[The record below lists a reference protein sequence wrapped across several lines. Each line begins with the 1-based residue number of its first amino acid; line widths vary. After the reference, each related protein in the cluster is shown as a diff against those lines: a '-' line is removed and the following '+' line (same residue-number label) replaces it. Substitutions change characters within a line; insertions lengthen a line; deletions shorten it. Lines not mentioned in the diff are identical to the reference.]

1 MVGDSE
7 ENDDCVIADE
17 MIYIPEVRNE
27 KRPKV
32 GMKFDS
38 LDFVYDFYNRY
49 ALLAGFSIRRH
60 SSGREKYSKEIL
72 RKEFV
77 CCKQGVFKKEEPRAV
92 KRHRGI
98 SRCGC
103 KARVVVVK
111 VSGCKQYAFS
121 LVVEGHNHTMT
132 PPERVHFMRSHR
144 HISEPAKLLTKQLG
158 SADIPTHKKMSILEV
173 QSGGMEKI
181 GFTKK
186 DIYNFEYYESSLM
199 KNHDVELVT
208 EYFLAEQKNNRSFY
222 FKIEGDSNDR
232 LTRCF
237 WADATSRRAYGFYG
251 DVVVLDTTFNT
262 NRYGLPFAPM
272 LGVNNHG
279 QTIVLAC
286 AFLSKETTE
295 SFIWM
300 FEEFKKAMP
309 GGEPKMIITDQDA
322 AMARAIFE
330 VFPTTFHRLCIWHIT
345 TKFSDKLPRTAYE
358 EYWKEF
364 KETIWEIDNIDEF
377 EEKWHAIITKS
388 GLTDHPWLSSVFDLR
403 KSWVPAYVKHI
414 FATGMSSSQRAEGS
428 HAFFKQYIS
437 RRNSLM
443 DFITRFQRALSHQR
457 QKELL
462 ADHIDAFEKPQ
473 CALLLTMDK
482 QMAEIYTKAMFQKFE
497 QELMQSLPCF
507 MELKMDDASKA
518 IYKL

>member
-1 MVGDSE
+1 
-7 ENDDCVIADE
+7 
-17 MIYIPEVRNE
+17 
-27 KRPKV
+27 
-32 GMKFDS
+32 
-38 LDFVYDFYNRY
+38 
-49 ALLAGFSIRRH
+49 
-60 SSGREKYSKEIL
+60 
-72 RKEFV
+72 
-77 CCKQGVFKKEEPRAV
+77 
-92 KRHRGI
+92 
-98 SRCGC
+98 
-103 KARVVVVK
+103 
-111 VSGCKQYAFS
+111 
-121 LVVEGHNHTMT
+121 MT
-132 PPERVHFMRSHR
+132 PLERIHFMRSHR

-199 KNHDVELVT
+199 KNHDVELVN
-208 EYFLAEQKNNRSFY
+208 EYFLAEQKNNISFY

-237 WADATSRRAYGFYG
+237 WADATSRRAYRFYG

-309 GGEPKMIITDQDA
+309 SGEPKMIITDQDA

-345 TKFSDKLPRTAYE
+345 TKFSDKLRRTAYE

-377 EEKWHAIITKS
+377 EEKWHAIVIKS
-388 GLTDHPWLSSVFDLR
+388 SLTYHPWMSSVFDLR
-403 KSWVPAYVKHI
+403 KSWVPAYVKHL
-414 FATGMSSSQRAEGS
+414 FSAGMSSSQRAESS

-462 ADHIDAFEKPQ
+462 ADHIDAFEKSQ
-473 CALLLTMDK
+473 CALLITMDK
-482 QMAEIYTKAMFQKFE
+482 QMAEIYIKAMFQKFE

-518 IYKL
+518 IYKVSERKRGKTRVT

>member
-77 CCKQGVFKKEEPRAV
+77 CCKQ
-92 KRHRGI
+92 
-98 SRCGC
+98 
-103 KARVVVVK
+103 
-111 VSGCKQYAFS
+111 
-121 LVVEGHNHTMT
+121 
-132 PPERVHFMRSHR
+132 
-144 HISEPAKLLTKQLG
+144 EPAKLLTKQLG

-199 KNHDVELVT
+199 KNHDVELIQLLDEHT
-208 EYFLAEQKNNRSFY
+208 
-222 FKIEGDSNDR
+222 
-232 LTRCF
+232 
-237 WADATSRRAYGFYG
+237 GFM
-251 DVVVLDTTFNT
+251 LDTTFNT

-345 TKFSDKLPRTAYE
+345 TKFSDKLPRIAYE

-414 FATGMSSSQRAEGS
+414 FAAGMSSSQRAEGS

-518 IYKL
+518 IYKDIPVKQ

>member
-1 MVGDSE
+1 
-7 ENDDCVIADE
+7 
-17 MIYIPEVRNE
+17 
-27 KRPKV
+27 
-32 GMKFDS
+32 
-38 LDFVYDFYNRY
+38 
-49 ALLAGFSIRRH
+49 
-60 SSGREKYSKEIL
+60 
-72 RKEFV
+72 
-77 CCKQGVFKKEEPRAV
+77 
-92 KRHRGI
+92 
-98 SRCGC
+98 
-103 KARVVVVK
+103 
-111 VSGCKQYAFS
+111 
-121 LVVEGHNHTMT
+121 MT
-132 PPERVHFMRSHR
+132 PLERIHFMRSHR

-173 QSGGMEKI
+173 QYGGMETI

-199 KNHDVELVT
+199 KNHDVELVN
-208 EYFLAEQKNNRSFY
+208 EYFLAEQKNNISFY

-237 WADATSRRAYGFYG
+237 WADATSRRAYRFYG

-309 GGEPKMIITDQDA
+309 SGEPKMIITDQDA

-345 TKFSDKLPRTAYE
+345 TKFSDKLRQTAYK

-377 EEKWHAIITKS
+377 EEKWHAIVTKS
-388 GLTDHPWLSSVFDLR
+388 SLTYHPWMSLVFDLR
-403 KSWVPAYVKHI
+403 KSWVPAYVKHL
-414 FATGMSSSQRAEGS
+414 FSAGMSSSQRAESS

-437 RRNSLM
+437 KRNSLM

-462 ADHIDAFEKPQ
+462 ADHIDAFEKSQ
-473 CALLLTMDK
+473 CALFITMDK
-482 QMAEIYTKAMFQKFE
+482 QMAEIYIKAMFQKFE

-507 MELKMDDASKA
+507 MELKMDDASKT
-518 IYKL
+518 IYKVSERKKGKTRVT

>member
-1 MVGDSE
+1 
-7 ENDDCVIADE
+7 
-17 MIYIPEVRNE
+17 
-27 KRPKV
+27 
-32 GMKFDS
+32 
-38 LDFVYDFYNRY
+38 
-49 ALLAGFSIRRH
+49 
-60 SSGREKYSKEIL
+60 
-72 RKEFV
+72 
-77 CCKQGVFKKEEPRAV
+77 
-92 KRHRGI
+92 
-98 SRCGC
+98 
-103 KARVVVVK
+103 
-111 VSGCKQYAFS
+111 
-121 LVVEGHNHTMT
+121 
-132 PPERVHFMRSHR
+132 
-144 HISEPAKLLTKQLG
+144 
-158 SADIPTHKKMSILEV
+158 MSILEV

-345 TKFSDKLPRTAYE
+345 TKFSDKLPRIAYE
-358 EYWKEF
+358 EYWKDF
-364 KETIWEIDNIDEF
+364 KETIWEIYNIDEF
-377 EEKWHAIITKS
+377 EEKWHAIVTKS

-403 KSWVPAYVKHI
+403 KSWVPAYVKHV
-414 FATGMSSSQRAEGS
+414 FAAGMSTSMCS
-428 HAFFKQYIS
+428 
-437 RRNSLM
+437 
-443 DFITRFQRALSHQR
+443 
-457 QKELL
+457 
-462 ADHIDAFEKPQ
+462 ID
-473 CALLLTMDK
+473 DNG
-482 QMAEIYTKAMFQKFE
+482 
-497 QELMQSLPCF
+497 
-507 MELKMDDASKA
+507 
-518 IYKL
+518 

>member
-1 MVGDSE
+1 
-7 ENDDCVIADE
+7 
-17 MIYIPEVRNE
+17 
-27 KRPKV
+27 
-32 GMKFDS
+32 
-38 LDFVYDFYNRY
+38 
-49 ALLAGFSIRRH
+49 
-60 SSGREKYSKEIL
+60 
-72 RKEFV
+72 
-77 CCKQGVFKKEEPRAV
+77 
-92 KRHRGI
+92 
-98 SRCGC
+98 
-103 KARVVVVK
+103 
-111 VSGCKQYAFS
+111 
-121 LVVEGHNHTMT
+121 
-132 PPERVHFMRSHR
+132 
-144 HISEPAKLLTKQLG
+144 
-158 SADIPTHKKMSILEV
+158 
-173 QSGGMEKI
+173 
-181 GFTKK
+181 
-186 DIYNFEYYESSLM
+186 M

-262 NRYGLPFAPM
+262 NRYGLQFASM

-309 GGEPKMIITDQDA
+309 SGEPKMIITNQDA
-322 AMARAIFE
+322 TMARAIFE

-345 TKFSDKLPRTAYE
+345 TKFSDKLPRAAYE

-364 KETIWEIDNIDEF
+364 KETIWEIYNIDEF
-377 EEKWHAIITKS
+377 EEKWHAIVTKS
-388 GLTDHPWLSSVFDLR
+388 GLTNHLWLSSVFDLR
-403 KSWVPAYVKHI
+403 KSCVPAYVKHV
-414 FATGMSSSQRAEGS
+414 FAAGMSSSQRAEGF

-443 DFITRFQRALSHQR
+443 DFITRFQRVLSHQR
-457 QKELL
+457 QNELL
-462 ADHIDAFEKPQ
+462 ADHINAFEKPQ
-473 CALLLTMDK
+473 CALLMTMDK
-482 QMAEIYTKAMFQKFE
+482 KMAEIYTKAMFQKFE
-497 QELMQSLPCF
+497 HELMQSLPCF

-518 IYKL
+518 IYKVSERKRGKTRVTEVVYDKYSDQWSCSCKGFEFIGILCCHALALLKREQIEYLPNKYILNRWKKTAKSGFVSDSNGNEIKDCENSSLLIKRSRMFRLASDVIEHALMFKEGCELLSNNLNDTWVTLKLLNDGVGPREVGGSRSQT